1 MAILDHFGYR
11 AHPLRDHD
19 DPLWFDR
26 DGFIPWLEHVKENKR
41 LHMIGD
47 RSVEGE
53 TNKKFQVT
61 KKKIE
66 SKLKSSIKSE
76 RDVSPE
82 PSSPI
87 KRKTKPK
94 KEPGKSSKKAKASK
108 GVSRSSSSESEPEPE
123 FTPGTKSRPHKA
135 GKSPRTFSHDALKGT
150 TRDGSDIDTNSSETD
165 GQ

>member
-66 SKLKSSIKSE
+66 SKLKSTVKSE
-76 RDVSPE
+76 RDISPE
-82 PSSPI
+82 PSSI
-87 KRKTKPK
+87 KRKSKPK
-94 KEPGKSSKKAKASK
+94 KESGKSSKKAKASK
-108 GVSRSSSSESEPEPE
+108 GASRSSSSESEPEPE

-135 GKSPRTFSHDALKGT
+135 GKSPRTFSHDALKGA

>member
-66 SKLKSSIKSE
+66 SKLKSPVKPE

-82 PSSPI
+82 PSSI
-87 KRKTKPK
+87 KRKSKPK
-94 KEPGKSSKKAKASK
+94 KESGKSSKKAKASK
-108 GVSRSSSSESEPEPE
+108 GASRSSSSESEPEPE

-135 GKSPRTFSHDALKGT
+135 GKSPRAFSHDALKGST
-150 TRDGSDIDTNSSETD
+150 CDGSDIDTSSSETD

>member
-66 SKLKSSIKSE
+66 SKLKSAVKSE
-76 RDVSPE
+76 RDDSPE
-82 PSSPI
+82 PSSI
-87 KRKTKPK
+87 KRKSKPK
-94 KEPGKSSKKAKASK
+94 KESGKSSKKAKASK
-108 GVSRSSSSESEPEPE
+108 GASRSSSSESEPE

-135 GKSPRTFSHDALKGT
+135 GKSPRTFSHDTLKGS

>member
-66 SKLKSSIKSE
+66 SKLKSTVKPK

-82 PSSPI
+82 PSSI
-87 KRKTKPK
+87 KRKSKPK
-94 KEPGKSSKKAKASK
+94 KESGKSSKKAKASK
-108 GVSRSSSSESEPEPE
+108 GASRSSSSESEPEPE

-135 GKSPRTFSHDALKGT
+135 GKSPRTFSHDALKGS
-150 TRDGSDIDTNSSETD
+150 TRDGSDIDTSSSETD

>member
-53 TNKKFQVT
+53 TNKKVSSYQKENRVQAQVNCQAR
-61 KKKIE
+61 
-66 SKLKSSIKSE
+66 E
-76 RDVSPE
+76 RCLS
-82 PSSPI
+82 
-87 KRKTKPK
+87 
-94 KEPGKSSKKAKASK
+94 
-108 GVSRSSSSESEPEPE
+108 
-123 FTPGTKSRPHKA
+123 
-135 GKSPRTFSHDALKGT
+135 
-150 TRDGSDIDTNSSETD
+150 
-165 GQ
+165 

>member
-1 MAILDHFGYR
+1 MAILDHFGYWS
-11 AHPLRDHD
+11 HPLRDHD

-47 RSVEGE
+47 QSVEGE

-66 SKLKSSIKSE
+66 SKLKSTVKPE

-82 PSSPI
+82 PSSI
-87 KRKTKPK
+87 KCKSKPK
-94 KEPGKSSKKAKASK
+94 KESGKSSKKAKASK
-108 GVSRSSSSESEPEPE
+108 GASRSSSSESEPEPE
-123 FTPGTKSRPHKA
+123 FTPRTKSRPHKA
-135 GKSPRTFSHDALKGT
+135 GKSPRTFSHDALKGS
-150 TRDGSDIDTNSSETD
+150 TRDGSDIDTSSSETD

>member
-1 MAILDHFGYR
+1 MVILDHFGYR

-41 LHMIGD
+41 LHIIGD

-61 KKKIE
+61 KRKIE
-66 SKLKSSIKSE
+66 SKLKSAVKPE
-76 RDVSPE
+76 RDDSPE
-82 PSSPI
+82 PSSI
-87 KRKTKPK
+87 KRKSKPK
-94 KEPGKSSKKAKASK
+94 KESGKSSKKAKASK
-108 GVSRSSSSESEPEPE
+108 GASRSSSSESEPEPE

-135 GKSPRTFSHDALKGT
+135 GKSPRTFSHDTLKGS
-150 TRDGSDIDTNSSETD
+150 TRDGSDIDTSSSETD